1 MINKTAER
9 YEYLREKY
17 GTEKVFIVPFSHT
30 NIIPDDF
37 TPWDPEHSARDIY
50 GSVLPYGKFIMRAD
64 AEEDI
69 TFQQIIPYVLVKTTD
84 GKFFVTRRINGEQRL
99 QGKLS
104 LGVGGHINPRDDTRD
119 GCEKMIKNG
128 LERELTEEVKIPKVR
143 KIRIYEYGTVRDLQS
158 TTPDHIG
165 IVFIQE
171 VDSPKNIKVRETEN
185 LEGLWMTIDELKK
198 NLSSLESWAKLIVAQ
213 LVFDEQKKN
222 Q

>member
-1 MINKTAER
+1 
-9 YEYLREKY
+9 
-17 GTEKVFIVPFSHT
+17 
-30 NIIPDDF
+30 
-37 TPWDPEHSARDIY
+37 
-50 GSVLPYGKFIMRAD
+50 MRAD

-104 LGVGGHINPRDDTRD
+104 LGVGGHINPCDDTRD

-128 LERELTEEVKIPKVR
+128 LERELAEEVKIPKVR